1 MISEVH
7 ICLCFSLSSTLAPR
21 KRLHPDKNML
31 QEYTT
36 LLLTIAINMK
46 PYGKLKQYALLIVCE
61 SLTAEDEM
69 VPGMGEYRANQIYK
83 NKIKITSRNT
93 VAKLLSLVF
102 GQLANLS
109 IHSTTGSSVI
119 SVHRKNSIH
128 STTGSLVISVHKKHT
143 LYHWQYCYNYICTQ
157 KTYTPPLAILLYLYT
172 ENIIHST
179 TGSIDRSVRRKHI
192 IHSTTATGST
202 VLSVH
207 RKHITHCQCCYTCTQ
222 KTHHTL
228 HHWQCCYIC
237 TQKTTTGWWW
247 QCVGATGKPQ
257 HTSHP
262 CQYCKRRFFF
272 LFFPNWPAC
281 DWGVTRYMSVVIADS
296 TVSSL
301 PLKHRTRP
309 PVSRIE
315 TLTGIFSTVHF

>member
-157 KTYTPPLAILLYLYT
+157 KTHTLHHWQYCYICTQKTSYTPPLAVLIDLYAENISYTPPLPLAVLFYPYT
-172 ENIIHST
+172 ENTSHT
-179 TGSIDRSVRRKHI
+179 ASVIPVHRKHI
-192 IHSTTATGST
+192 IHSTTG
-202 VLSVH
+202 
-207 RKHITHCQCCYTCTQ
+207 
-222 KTHHTL
+222 
-228 HHWQCCYIC
+228 
-237 TQKTTTGWWW
+237 
-247 QCVGATGKPQ
+247 
-257 HTSHP
+257 
-262 CQYCKRRFFF
+262 
-272 LFFPNWPAC
+272 
-281 DWGVTRYMSVVIADS
+281 SVVISVHKQKKQDDDDNVLGQLANLNIHPTLASIAKD
-296 TVSSL
+296 VSFFFSSPTDL
-301 PLKHRTRP
+301 P
-309 PVSRIE
+309 V
-315 TLTGIFSTVHF
+315 TGV